1 MKFKNLESDDILIS
15 PFEVHKTFN
24 VTNNDTMFVNTYYND
39 GTLKVKGIKV
49 NKLKQGEWY
58 YYNTNGFP
66 FKIEKYKNDKVVSS
80 MDLTALRGAK

>member
-1 MKFKNLESDDILIS
+1 MKHLLLCIGLSVASITE
-15 PFEVHKTFN
+15 FN

-39 GTLKVKGIKV
+39 GTLKMKGIKV
-49 NKLKQGEWY
+49 HKLKQGDWY